1 MPMQENNQSAIH
13 NTVRHNDLN
22 AVQLF
27 HTIIEAGKES
37 SSIHAHAKIEIS
49 LILRGTGIY
58 RTPKRDYKVAPGDIY
73 FFRPNESHYLTNIE
87 SHDVVLLSLHIAP
100 YYLYT
105 NSHPSLTSEYIGFL
119 SSNYRI
125 ESHRINDFGPEE
137 QINMIASNI
146 HNIWVEMQ
154 NEENNFDI
162 CVKNYISIISIC
174 LSRVLSSNHAEDSAA
189 RNSCQKIGA
198 AIEYINQHFRENITL
213 EILAEQVGYSRSH
226 FSAEFHKWMGM
237 TTWNY
242 ISIKRV
248 EEALALIKTTDL
260 PILEIA
266 LACGFNNAANFGK
279 TFKKYTNLTPS
290 SFRP

>member
-1 MPMQENNQSAIH
+1 MPMQEYH
-13 NTVRHNDLN
+13 TVRHNDLN

-27 HTIIEAGKES
+27 RSVVESGKES
-37 SSIHAHAKIEIS
+37 SSIHAHSKIELS
-49 LILRGTGIY
+49 LILSGTGIY
-58 RTPKRDYKVAPGDIY
+58 RTQECDYHVAPGDVY
-73 FFRPNESHYLTNIE
+73 FFRPNESHYLTDIN
-87 SHDVVLLSLHIAP
+87 SCDVALLSLHIAP

-105 NSHPSLTSEYIGFL
+105 DSDRSLTSACMGLL
-119 SSNYRI
+119 SSNNGL
-125 ESHRINDFGPEE
+125 ESHRINDFGPKD
-137 QINMIASNI
+137 QINMITSGIN
-146 HNIWVEMQ
+146 NIWLEMQ
-154 NEENNFDI
+154 NEESNFDI

-174 LSRVLSSNHAEDSAA
+174 LSRILSSNRAEDSAA
-189 RNSCQKIGA
+189 RTSCQKIGA

-213 EILAEQVGYSRSH
+213 DIIAEQVGYSRSH

-242 ISIKRV
+242 ISIKRI
-248 EEALALIKTTDL
+248 EEALILIKTTDL
-260 PILEIA
+260 SILEIA